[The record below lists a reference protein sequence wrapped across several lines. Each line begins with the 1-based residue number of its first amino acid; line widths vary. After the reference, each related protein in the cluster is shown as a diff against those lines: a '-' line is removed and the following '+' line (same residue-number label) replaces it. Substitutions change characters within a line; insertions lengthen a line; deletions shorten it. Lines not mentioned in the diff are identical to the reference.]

1 MIIRSLALAL
11 SLWLI
16 AAPVSAHAPGPGPN
30 GGQMQHLGNNAHVE
44 VVARDGRILVY
55 LFTPENVPLP
65 AEGARATA
73 TVLAG
78 GKPETIPLQ
87 VTGSNVMQGTGT
99 FSAQP
104 GMKVVLSIT
113 LPGGRPVQGRF
124 TPLD

>member
-1 MIIRSLALAL
+1 
-11 SLWLI
+11 
-16 AAPVSAHAPGPGPN
+16 
-30 GGQMQHLGNNAHVE
+30 MQHLGNNAHVE
-44 VVARDGRILVY
+44 VVARESSILIY
-55 LFTPENVPLP
+55 LFTPENIPLP
-65 AEGARATA
+65 AEGVKATA
-73 TVLAG
+73 TVLSD

-87 VTGSNVMQGTGT
+87 VTGSNVMQGMGT